1 MTEQESIAEYVGRLQ
16 VLTNSMKACD
26 KLVKCNKVV
35 AKILWTLTPQFNH
48 MIVVI
53 EESKDLEKMFVEE
66 LQNSL
71 EAHEHRILRERIR
84 KKVLIKHSKPKLII
98 KDLKVVIVEEEE
110 QDLGVEKMENFLS
123 N

>member
-1 MTEQESIAEYVGRLQ
+1 
-16 VLTNSMKACD
+16 
-26 KLVKCNKVV
+26 
-35 AKILWTLTPQFNH
+35 